1 MEKNK
6 YKRKKIENPLPQCP
20 NSIKNLNHNFN
31 SNNSNQIN
39 FNSNEINN
47 NNNNLNQED
56 SIQNNLLL
64 IQRNRL
70 KNLILFIKQI
80 DEQINFTEETI
91 KSLENLNNSSI
102 SNKIPQN
109 KFKRIK
115 NNNFDVLDEIRF
127 KKDLEI
133 LNKHFEEETKFM
145 KNKLELD
152 YKIEIEKKKKEI
164 ENERKKIEKENN
176 YYINNIKEE
185 YEDLINKKN
194 ELENNFIEKEKSK
207 QILEIVNEN
216 IKKYNNLQDFIINDY
231 YGRILNKQMNKN
243 FSNKTNL
250 TNFTTQK

>member
-1 MEKNK
+1 M
-6 YKRKKIENPLPQCP
+6 PFP
-20 NSIKNLNHNFN
+20 NLIKNNVLNNNENKNFEFDSNENFN
-31 SNNSNQIN
+31 
-39 FNSNEINN
+39 ENN
-47 NNNNLNQED
+47 NNFNKDDE
-56 SIQNNLLL
+56 IQNNLLL
-64 IQRNRL
+64 IQRKRL

-109 KFKRIK
+109 KFKRNQNK
-115 NNNFDVLDEIRF
+115 NFDILDEIRF

-133 LNKHFEEETKFM
+133 LNKHFEDETKFI

-152 YKIEIEKKKKEI
+152 YKIEIEKKKNEI
-164 ENERKKIEKENN
+164 ENERKKIENENN

-207 QILEIVNEN
+207 QILEIVKEN

-231 YGRILNKQMNKN
+231 YGKILNKQMNKN
-243 FSNKTNL
+243 FSNKTNI
-250 TNFTTQK
+250 TNFSSQK

>member
-1 MEKNK
+1 MEKKNK
-6 YKRKKIENPLPQCP
+6 YKRKKSEN
-20 NSIKNLNHNFN
+20 KNVLNNNENNDFDFN
-31 SNNSNQIN
+31 ENC
-39 FNSNEINN
+39 NENN
-47 NNNNLNQED
+47 NNFNKDEFF
-56 SIQNNLLL
+56 QNNLLL
-64 IQRNRL
+64 IQRKRL

-109 KFKRIK
+109 KFKRNK
-115 NNNFDVLDEIRF
+115 NKNFDILDEIRF

-133 LNKHFEEETKFM
+133 LNKHFEDETKFI

-152 YKIEIEKKKKEI
+152 YKIEIEKKKNEI
-164 ENERKKIEKENN
+164 ENERKKIENENN

-207 QILEIVNEN
+207 QILEIVKEN

-243 FSNKTNL
+243 FLNKTNL

>member
-1 MEKNK
+1 MEKKNK
-6 YKRKKIENPLPQCP
+6 YKRKKSEN
-20 NSIKNLNHNFN
+20 NNVLNNNENNDFDFN
-31 SNNSNQIN
+31 ENC
-39 FNSNEINN
+39 NENN
-47 NNNNLNQED
+47 NNFNKDECFF
-56 SIQNNLLL
+56 QNNLLL
-64 IQRNRL
+64 IQRKRL

-109 KFKRIK
+109 KFKRNK
-115 NNNFDVLDEIRF
+115 NKNFDILDEIRF

-133 LNKHFEEETKFM
+133 LNKHFEDETKFI

-152 YKIEIEKKKKEI
+152 YKIEIEKKKNEI
-164 ENERKKIEKENN
+164 ENERKKIENENN

-207 QILEIVNEN
+207 QILEIVKEN

-231 YGRILNKQMNKN
+231 YGKILNKQMNKN
-243 FSNKTNL
+243 FSNKTNI
-250 TNFTTQK
+250 TNFSSQK

>member
-1 MEKNK
+1 M
-6 YKRKKIENPLPQCP
+6 PFP
-20 NSIKNLNHNFN
+20 NLIKNNVL
-31 SNNSNQIN
+31 
-39 FNSNEINN
+39 NN
-47 NNNNLNQED
+47 NNKNFEFDSNENFNENNNNFNKDDE
-56 SIQNNLLL
+56 IQNNLLL
-64 IQRNRL
+64 IQRKRL

-109 KFKRIK
+109 KFKRNQNK
-115 NNNFDVLDEIRF
+115 NFDILDEIRF

-133 LNKHFEEETKFM
+133 LNKHFEDETKFI

-152 YKIEIEKKKKEI
+152 YKIEIEKKKNEI
-164 ENERKKIEKENN
+164 ENERKKIENENN

-231 YGRILNKQMNKN
+231 YGKILNKQMNKN
-243 FSNKTNL
+243 FSNKTNI
-250 TNFTTQK
+250 TNFSSQK

>member
-1 MEKNK
+1 MEKKNK
-6 YKRKKIENPLPQCP
+6 YKRKKSENFLPFP
-20 NSIKNLNHNFN
+20 NFIKNNVLNNNENRNFEFDSNENFN
-31 SNNSNQIN
+31 
-39 FNSNEINN
+39 ENN
-47 NNNNLNQED
+47 NNFNKDDL
-56 SIQNNLLL
+56 IQNNLLL
-64 IQRNRL
+64 IQRKRL

-109 KFKRIK
+109 KFKRNQNK
-115 NNNFDVLDEIRF
+115 NFDILDEIRF

-133 LNKHFEEETKFM
+133 LNKHFEDETKFI

-152 YKIEIEKKKKEI
+152 YKIEIEKKKNEI
-164 ENERKKIEKENN
+164 ENERKKIENENN

-231 YGRILNKQMNKN
+231 YGKILNKQMNKN
-243 FSNKTNL
+243 FSNKTNI
-250 TNFTTQK
+250 TNFSSQK

>member
-1 MEKNK
+1 M
-6 YKRKKIENPLPQCP
+6 PFP
-20 NSIKNLNHNFN
+20 NLIKNNDL
-31 SNNSNQIN
+31 
-39 FNSNEINN
+39 NN
-47 NNNNLNQED
+47 NNRNFDFDSNENFNENNNNFNKDDE
-56 SIQNNLLL
+56 IQNNLLL
-64 IQRNRL
+64 IQRKRL

-109 KFKRIK
+109 KFKRNQNK
-115 NNNFDVLDEIRF
+115 NFDILDEIRF

-133 LNKHFEEETKFM
+133 LNKHFEDETKFI

-152 YKIEIEKKKKEI
+152 YKIEIEKKKNEI
-164 ENERKKIEKENN
+164 ENERKKIENENN

-231 YGRILNKQMNKN
+231 YGKILNKQMNKN
-243 FSNKTNL
+243 FSNKTNI
-250 TNFTTQK
+250 TNFSSQK